1 MLRVTIAKKVN
12 DVINSYVR
20 ENGTD
25 TIMSKKEIH
34 SIIEEKYNELKK
46 TGKNEKFLLTDY
58 CYNNYNKGLS
68 DKKMKKFVEKD
79 RLLEKL
85 EDNSKKNIR
94 YRILG
99 SNYPYTGE
107 VYHTPKGEKITYIIG
122 EWKNGKFYLYENE
135 IIASNTVEKAKEI
148 DEELDNF
155 QLEGKTKEQMV
166 KIRVNQTEFRQQLL
180 ERYHKCC
187 LCCVS
192 DPNLL
197 VASHIKPWSVAEP
210 TEKLDVNNGLLLCP
224 NHDKLFDNG
233 YITFD
238 DNGKIII
245 SERLQDNDKLYM
257 NVEDNMK
264 IDINDKNKA
273 YMEYHRKNIFDKF

>member
-1 MLRVTIAKKVN
+1 MVTIEDKIN
-12 DVINSYVR
+12 DVINSYIK
-20 ENGTD
+20 ENGIGV
-25 TIMSKKEIH
+25 IMSDKEIL
-34 SIIEEKYNELKK
+34 SIIEEKYEINKSSLQ
-46 TGKNEKFLLTDY
+46 LPDY
-58 CYNNYNKGLS
+58 CYNNYNSGLNNFE
-68 DKKMKKFVEKD
+68 KKKKFFEKS
-79 RLLEKL
+79 
-85 EDNSKKNIR
+85 EDGEYK
-94 YRILG
+94 ILG
-99 SNYPYTGE
+99 SDYPYTGA

-197 VASHIKPWSVAEP
+197 IASHIKPWSVAEP

>member
-85 EDNSKKNIR
+85 EHNNKKNIR
-94 YRILG
+94 YKKQ
-99 SNYPYTGE
+99 S
-107 VYHTPKGEKITYIIG
+107 
-122 EWKNGKFYLYENE
+122 
-135 IIASNTVEKAKEI
+135 
-148 DEELDNF
+148 
-155 QLEGKTKEQMV
+155 
-166 KIRVNQTEFRQQLL
+166 
-180 ERYHKCC
+180 C
-187 LCCVS
+187 L
-192 DPNLL
+192 
-197 VASHIKPWSVAEP
+197 
-210 TEKLDVNNGLLLCP
+210 
-224 NHDKLFDNG
+224 
-233 YITFD
+233 
-238 DNGKIII
+238 
-245 SERLQDNDKLYM
+245 
-257 NVEDNMK
+257 
-264 IDINDKNKA
+264 
-273 YMEYHRKNIFDKF
+273 

>member
-1 MLRVTIAKKVN
+1 MSIEKNVN
-12 DVINSYVR
+12 EVINSYVK

-25 TIMSKKEIH
+25 TILSAEEIRN
-34 SIIEEKYNELKK
+34 IIEEKYKIHRKSLQ
-46 TGKNEKFLLTDY
+46 FTDY
-58 CYNNYNKGLS
+58 CYNNFNYGLS
-68 DKKMKKFVEKD
+68 NFEGKN
-79 RLLEKL
+79 RLFEKL
-85 EDNSKKNIR
+85 NDGR
-94 YRILG
+94 YKILG
-99 SNYPYTGE
+99 SDYPYTG
-107 VYHTPKGEKITYIIG
+107 YAYYKQKYIMG
-122 EWKNGKFYLYENE
+122 EWINGKFYLSQNAE
-135 IIASNTVEKAKEI
+135 ISQKSVEKALEI
-148 DEELDNF
+148 DEELDNL

-166 KIRVNQTEFRQQLL
+166 KIRVNQNEFRQQLL

-197 VASHIKPWSVAEP
+197 VASHIKPWSAAEP

-245 SERLQDNDKLYM
+245 SEKLQNNDKLYM

-264 IDINDKNKA
+264 IDINDETKV